1 MGQKSYTPEEL
12 NRLLMEMESR
22 HRRNILLCI
31 HEVLNALDTTK
42 PDEERSRSAMSCMQ
56 LASGVRSP
64 VGVLLSHE
72 LLAARLF
79 CQEAP

>member
-1 MGQKSYTPEEL
+1 MSQESYTSEEL
-12 NRLLMEMESR
+12 DRILMEMESR
-22 HRRNILLCI
+22 HCRDILLCI

-56 LASGVRSP
+56 LASGIRPP
-64 VGVLLSHE
+64 VGVLLSPE
-72 LLAARLF
+72 QLTARLF